1 MSNATDPYLTNV
13 QRELRTKQRQL
24 DDAEWND
31 DPYIEQLA
39 AEVQRLKE
47 LDAKGVIYDPTF

>member
-1 MSNATDPYLTNV
+1 MGYANDPYLTNV

-39 AEVQRLKE
+39 AEVQRLRE
-47 LDAKGVIYDPTF
+47 LDAQGVVYDPTF

>member
-47 LDAKGVIYDPTF
+47 LDARGVIYDPTF

>member
-1 MSNATDPYLTNV
+1 MSYNTDPHLTHV
-13 QRELRTKQRQL
+13 QRELRKKQRQL

-39 AEVQRLKE
+39 AEVQRLKQ
-47 LDAKGVIYDPTF
+47 LDEQGVIYDPTF

>member
-39 AEVQRLKE
+39 AEVQRLRE
-47 LDAKGVIYDPTF
+47 LDAQGVIYDPKF

>member
-1 MSNATDPYLTNV
+1 MAYASDPYLTNV

-31 DPYIEQLA
+31 DPYMEQLA
-39 AEVQRLKE
+39 AEVQRLKQ
-47 LDAKGVIYDPTF
+47 LDAQGVIYDPTF

>member
-1 MSNATDPYLTNV
+1 MAYAADPYLTNV

-47 LDAKGVIYDPTF
+47 LDAQGVIYDPTF

>member
-39 AEVQRLKE
+39 AEVQRLRE
-47 LDAKGVIYDPTF
+47 LDAQGVIYDPTF

>member
-1 MSNATDPYLTNV
+1 MSNETDPYLTNV

-31 DPYIEQLA
+31 DPYIESLA
-39 AEVQRLKE
+39 AEVQRLRE
-47 LDAKGVIYDPTF
+47 LDAKGVMYDPTF

>member
-47 LDAKGVIYDPTF
+47 LDAQGVIYDPTF

>member
-13 QRELRTKQRQL
+13 QRELRTKQKQL

-47 LDAKGVIYDPTF
+47 LDAQGVIYDPTF

>member
-1 MSNATDPYLTNV
+1 MAYAGDPYLTNV

-31 DPYIEQLA
+31 DPYMEQLA
-39 AEVQRLKE
+39 AEVQRLKQ
-47 LDAKGVIYDPTF
+47 LDAQGVIYDPTF

>member
-1 MSNATDPYLTNV
+1 MSYANDPYLTSV
-13 QRELRTKQRQL
+13 KSELRKKQRQL

-39 AEVQRLKE
+39 AEVTRLRD
-47 LDAKGVIYDPTF
+47 LDARGVLYEPTF

>member
-1 MSNATDPYLTNV
+1 MSYNNDPHLTNV

-39 AEVQRLKE
+39 AEVQRLRE

>member
-39 AEVQRLKE
+39 AEVQRLRE